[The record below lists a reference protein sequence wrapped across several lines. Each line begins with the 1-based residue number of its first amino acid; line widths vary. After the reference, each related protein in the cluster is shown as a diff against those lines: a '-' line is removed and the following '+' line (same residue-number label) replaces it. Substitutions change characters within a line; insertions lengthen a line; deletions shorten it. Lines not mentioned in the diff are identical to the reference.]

1 MQYVEYIRL
10 AVIVLGFIRELRAGA
25 DQNDALTGLFQKISE
40 AFLPN
45 LGHSEDFKLLAPEI
59 AALIAALHGLRD
71 ETK

>member
-10 AVIVLGFIRELRAGA
+10 AVIVLGFIRELRSGT
-25 DQNDALTGLFQKISE
+25 DQNDALAGLLQKVSE
-40 AFLPN
+40 AFVPT
-45 LGHSEDFKLLAPEI
+45 LGKSEDFKLIAPEI